1 MLLIIYYAI
10 FFIKKEKKVYQSQT
24 GYISFI
30 YYICHFL
37 LSISWNK
44 IAKKAISEH

>member
-30 YYICHFL
+30 YYICFL

-44 IAKKAISEH
+44 ITKKAISEH